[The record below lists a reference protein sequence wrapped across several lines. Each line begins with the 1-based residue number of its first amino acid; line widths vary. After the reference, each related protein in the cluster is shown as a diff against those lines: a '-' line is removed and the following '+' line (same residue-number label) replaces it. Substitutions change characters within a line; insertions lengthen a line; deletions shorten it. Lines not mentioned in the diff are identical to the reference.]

1 MARIALVRMT
11 FYRGLC
17 HREIARE
24 TGILLGTV
32 ETRIE
37 LGIKKL
43 RAAASAFGSRDE
55 WLFGTGSWVGLRDPS
70 IGERQSTE
78 SAAAGQKKAEKH
90 LLISS
95 APPMSDLRTIS
106 IRRSHSKRCVAQVV
120 INNGGLERPLR
131 TWLPNSGYE
140 INRTDENLPSSG
152 RSYHCHCRQSD
163 EPDSLEL
170 NGDGVLRE

>member
-1 MARIALVRMT
+1 MFQKLLSKLPMTRIALVRMT

-24 TGILLGTV
+24 TGIPLGTV

-70 IGERQSTE
+70 I
-78 SAAAGQKKAEKH
+78 
-90 LLISS
+90 
-95 APPMSDLRTIS
+95 
-106 IRRSHSKRCVAQVV
+106 
-120 INNGGLERPLR
+120 
-131 TWLPNSGYE
+131 
-140 INRTDENLPSSG
+140 
-152 RSYHCHCRQSD
+152 
-163 EPDSLEL
+163 
-170 NGDGVLRE
+170 